1 MTATRI
7 ENAQDV
13 VTFLK
18 AQHEQIKALLS
29 QVAESS
35 GSEREEAFTQLR
47 RLLAVHETA
56 EEEIVHPRARHELE
70 NGEAVVSARLEE
82 ENEGKQVLSELEKM
96 DVSSKEFE
104 EKFTSVRT
112 DVVEHAEAEEHEE
125 FGRLAQELDADQL
138 EKMRRAVE
146 FAESTAPTHPHP
158 GAESRTANMIVGPFA
173 SMMDRARD
181 AITGKR

>member
-1 MTATRI
+1 MTATKI

-18 AQHEQIKALLS
+18 AQHEQIKSLLS

-35 GSEREEAFTQLR
+35 GSQREEAFTQLR

-56 EEEIVHPRARHELE
+56 EEEIVHPRARHELDD
-70 NGEAVVSARLEE
+70 GDAIVSARLEE

-96 DVSSKEFE
+96 DVSSREFE
-104 EKFTSVRT
+104 EKFASFRK
-112 DVVEHAEAEEHEE
+112 DVLEHAEAEEHEE
-125 FGRLAQELDADQL
+125 FGRLAQELDAGQL

-158 GAESRTANMIVGPFA
+158 GAESRTANMVVGPFA
-173 SMMDRARD
+173 AMMDRAKD
-181 AITGKR
+181 AISGKR